1 MKIRRNAPPTSHP
14 CLHAKKGNSITTL
27 SPNKK
32 TQGCGK
38 TTSSHDLNKVIEAG
52 FHKDNVGDNSD
63 SISRAKM
70 ALVQYLR
77 SRRLPLSLVSDT
89 AVWEKIARLLTSP
102 KKERRDFWQR
112 VFIETLDDVDERLT
126 VCLRLSM
133 MRFDKDSRFQAA
145 IEVGEAFYE
154 SAIDMMVLQNP
165 NVTKDGVLKELNR
178 MAA

>member
-1 MKIRRNAPPTSHP
+1 
-14 CLHAKKGNSITTL
+14 
-27 SPNKK
+27 
-32 TQGCGK
+32 
-38 TTSSHDLNKVIEAG
+38 
-52 FHKDNVGDNSD
+52 
-63 SISRAKM
+63 M